1 MSIITEY
8 LSEVKKLID
17 DTPLKLST
25 KIYEENRGE
34 VALYLKGEI
43 VFPDLSELHF
53 KEYFIAVPFLNKLA
67 YSYHYHN
74 RNKELIFRFD
84 NAEHHQEIKTCP
96 YHKHIKGIVLPAEET
111 SLKEVLTE
119 ILNILP
125 KS

>member
-1 MSIITEY
+1 MSIIT
-8 LSEVKKLID
+8 
-17 DTPLKLST
+17 
-25 KIYEENRGE
+25 
-34 VALYLKGEI
+34 
-43 VFPDLSELHF
+43 
-53 KEYFIAVPFLNKLA
+53 
-67 YSYHYHN
+67 YHYHN

-96 YHKHIKGIVLPAEET
+96 YHKHIKGTVLPAEET